1 MKKVHL
7 SDRTFRLVFSL
18 GLLVV
23 LGLFFAIES
32 IPYSTDAAALR
43 VAGNVERRVRLMDK
57 YMEKALDAPDDE
69 FLHIDAL
76 PQDIVIYRYVNDS
89 LQSWCNQF
97 TEINDDISSRL
108 IFSRV
113 TTSPN
118 RLYSPLARVGDEVTY
133 VNMGPKWY
141 LVKAVHKVEDRVTV
155 IGGLEIKNTLVE
167 RHLRGRNGINPN
179 LRLAPGLY
187 NILPLS
193 EDEGSPVMVFGS
205 PVFKVARDI
214 RASQVEPIDY
224 SLFSP
229 LVYADGPVFSSLGAL
244 LLLNTLLFALLLTVY
259 LFRRKT
265 VRRLYSS
272 RRPRVYILL
281 YGIGILVLM
290 GASLAYIHIT
300 NKSVI
305 FNSSLSMEFF
315 RWNTNFGFSLVT
327 FLSFIMLMVMTLFL
341 SFCLKVVVQEFT
353 HRNINTRSAW
363 WPLLFAAICGV
374 YLTSTS
380 AVYGYQ
386 KEERKIW
393 TWIDRLAIE
402 RDLGLEIQ
410 LMSVE
415 EAISSDP
422 IVQTL
427 LPMRES
433 ERPIKNRITET
444 YLGRISQSHDIDV
457 IMVRPEDTPAVEY
470 FDMVLATGVEISTNS
485 RFYYCEDHDGKDSY
499 VGLFPYNDS
508 DGNAVYMLLKVGNDR
523 ETDLY
528 GYRNLLPKN
537 SGLLENGIPNYYS
550 YARYHDGRLKS
561 FRGDYPYPTVT
572 DHLQILSFGDDGHDS
587 FRYKGYNHYC
597 TKINEHDLIV
607 ISRPTRKATSYFT
620 TFSFIFLLSFLI
632 VWIMRHPHRE
642 KNPRRNYLR
651 TKINLLVIV
660 ALVLTLTA
668 ISVVSVMFVYD
679 RNERNMTRLMSNKI
693 NTVQTLLEKRC
704 QFAGAVS
711 ELKTTS
717 FYASLQEIGQIIR
730 SDVTLYTPSGK
741 VFLSTAPEM
750 FDGLVVGSRLNQD
763 AYYNIT
769 KMSQRYFIHKE
780 EIARTRYYALYAP
793 IFNAEGKMIAIVN
806 CPYTDGDYD
815 FNREAVM
822 HASLIVCLFFMLVLL
837 SIWLSSFVTN
847 NLFRHISRL
856 SQKMDSMDIHN
867 LEEIEYK
874 GKDEV
879 SGLVDAY
886 NRMVRVMTES
896 SKQLAKAERDSAW
909 SEMARQVAHEIK
921 NSLTPIRLKIQKLQR
936 LRANGS
942 PDWDAKFDETA
953 KVILE
958 QIDVLAD
965 TASGFSA
972 IAKLYGE
979 QAVEVDLDK
988 MLSEQTFMF
997 DNRENVGITYI
1008 GFEGARTV
1016 APQSQLVRVFV
1027 NLITNA
1033 IQAIEM
1039 RQDEQAAAGVE
1050 PERGRIVVSL
1060 RKSSEDGFYDVAVDD
1075 NGTGVKEENLDKLF
1089 VPNFTTKSSG
1099 TGLGLSICRSIVESC
1114 NGTITYSRSFALG
1127 GACFTVKLPTVG

>member
-18 GLLVV
+18 GLIIV

-57 YMEKALDAPDDE
+57 YIGEALNAPDDE
-69 FLHIDAL
+69 FLHIEGL
-76 PQDIVIYRYVNDS
+76 PQDIVVYRYVNDS

-118 RLYSPLARVGDEVTY
+118 RLYSPLARAGDNVTY

-141 LVKAVHKVEDRVTV
+141 LVKAVHRMEDRVTV
-155 IGGLEIKNTLVE
+155 IAGLEIKNTLVE
-167 RHLRGRNGINPN
+167 RNLRGRNGVNPH
-179 LRLAPGLY
+179 LHLAPGLY

-229 LVYADGPVFSSLGAL
+229 LVYADGSVFSSLGVL
-244 LLLNTLLFALLLTVY
+244 LLLNTLIFALLLTVY
-259 LFRRKT
+259 LLRRKT
-265 VRRLYSS
+265 VRWLYSS
-272 RRPRVYILL
+272 KNPRLSVLL
-281 YGIGILVLM
+281 YGLGILVLM
-290 GASLAYIHIT
+290 GASFAYIHII

-315 RWNTNFGFSLVT
+315 RWSTNFGFSLIT
-327 FLSFIMLMVMTLFL
+327 FLSFIMLIVMTLLL

-353 HRNINTRSAW
+353 GRNVNTRSAW
-363 WPLLFAAICGV
+363 WPLLFAAICGL
-374 YLTSTS
+374 YLTLTS
-380 AVYGYQ
+380 AVYGYR

-415 EAISSDP
+415 DAISSDP
-422 IVQTL
+422 IVETL
-427 LPMRES
+427 LPLKEC
-433 ERPIKNRITET
+433 ERPIKNRITES
-444 YLGRISQSHDIDV
+444 YLGRISQTHDIGV
-457 IMVRPEDTPAVEY
+457 VMVRRGDRQAEEY
-470 FDMVLATGVEISTNS
+470 LDMVFATGVEISKNS
-485 RFYYCEDHDGKDSY
+485 RFYYCENHEGKDSY
-499 VGLFPYNDS
+499 VGVFQYALDDEP
-508 DGNAVYMLLKVGNDR
+508 AYMLVKVGNSR

-528 GYRNLLPKN
+528 GYRNLLPRS

-550 YARYHDGRLKS
+550 YARYRDSRLKS

-572 DHLQILSFGDDGHDS
+572 DHLQQLSFGVDGHDT

-597 TKINEHDLIV
+597 TKINGHDLIV
-607 ISRPTRKATSYFT
+607 ISRPTRKFTSYFT
-620 TFSFIFLLSFLI
+620 TFSFIFLISFLI
-632 VWIMRHPHRE
+632 IWVMRHPRRQE
-642 KNPRRNYLR
+642 SPRRNYLR
-651 TKINLLVIV
+651 TKINFLVIA

-693 NTVQTLLEKRC
+693 NTLQTLLEKRC
-704 QFAGAVS
+704 QFAGS
-711 ELKTTS
+711 ISDLKTTS
-717 FYASLQEIGQIIR
+717 FYASLQEIGQIIHT
-730 SDVTLYTPSGK
+730 DITLYTPSGK
-741 VFLSTAPEM
+741 VFLSTAPEI
-750 FDGLVVGSRLNQD
+750 FDGLAMGSRLNQD

-769 KMSQRYFIHKE
+769 KLSQRYFIHKE
-780 EIARTRYYALYAP
+780 EIARSRFYALYAP
-793 IFNAEGKMIAIVN
+793 IFNGDGDMIAIVN

-847 NLFRHISRL
+847 NLFRHISKL

-867 LEEIEYK
+867 LEEIEYS

-879 SGLVDAY
+879 SGLVEAY
-886 NRMVRVMTES
+886 NRMVKVMTES

-979 QAVEVDLDK
+979 QAVEVDIDK

-997 DNRENVGITYI
+997 DNRDNVDIDYI
-1008 GFEGARTV
+1008 GFAGARTV

-1039 RQDEQAAAGVE
+1039 RQDEQTASGVE
-1050 PERGRIVVSL
+1050 PEKGKIIVSL
-1060 RKSSEDGFYDVAVDD
+1060 RNSTEDGFYDVVVDD
-1075 NGTGVKEENLDKLF
+1075 NGTGVKEENLSKLF

-1114 NGTITYSRSFALG
+1114 NGTITYSRSYVLG
-1127 GACFTVKLPTVG
+1127 GACFTVKLPKVL